1 MPIHFFFCMSCA
13 LAIVLKYYLFIIQ
26 DFSEDS
32 QSGGLQT
39 VYSGLALEIYI
50 LKHAINMRKS
60 QYCCDSSDSV
70 RSICNSLLIKV
81 NRQGSNTSE
90 DSVAGQA
97 RRRREP
103 GKRSGAGSRRH
114 EIQKTGRRSVGR
126 QQTIKE

>member
-1 MPIHFFFCMSCA
+1 MTPDRDILP
-13 LAIVLKYYLFIIQ
+13 LAPQLTRSGRMLRNLKSLNILFVN
-26 DFSEDS
+26 E
-32 QSGGLQT
+32 LCT
-39 VYSGLALEIYI
+39 YRL
-50 LKHAINMRKS
+50 
-60 QYCCDSSDSV
+60 CCDSSDSV

-114 EIQKTGRRSVGR
+114 EFQKTGRRSVGR
-126 QQTIKE
+126 QQTIKG